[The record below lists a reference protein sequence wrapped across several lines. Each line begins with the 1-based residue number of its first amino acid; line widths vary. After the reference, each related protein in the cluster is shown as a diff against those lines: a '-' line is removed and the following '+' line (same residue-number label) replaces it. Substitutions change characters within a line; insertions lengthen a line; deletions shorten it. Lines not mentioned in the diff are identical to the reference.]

1 MCISAYTGIIIVR
14 FPKNCLFKQMKGIDM
29 KKTFLAYVTGFFIL
43 ISLVSTAA
51 LPGENSS
58 PEHKV
63 NISLVD
69 SKIHLT
75 CTNTDRE
82 HTGFAKL
89 TGGEL
94 VLDNNEIK
102 GGSFTIDLNSIN
114 NKDSKA
120 RFEIK
125 KVTKLPL
132 TRTEQG
138 DIKFTHKIEGELT
151 VKGQTRII
159 SFDASVNMLNGK
171 VAAASDAFMIDKDTN
186 LKLDLITD

>member
-1 MCISAYTGIIIVR
+1 
-14 FPKNCLFKQMKGIDM
+14 MKGIDM
-29 KKTFLAYVTGFFIL
+29 KKMFLASVTGFFVL

-51 LPGENSS
+51 LSGEKLS

-63 NISLVD
+63 NINLED
-69 SKIHLT
+69 SKIQVT
-75 CTNTDRE
+75 GSKTDGG

-94 VLDNNEIK
+94 ILDNTEIK
-102 GGSFTIDLNSIN
+102 GGSITIDLNSKN

-125 KVTKLPL
+125 KVTRLPV
-132 TRTEQG
+132 TRTDQG

-151 VKGQTRII
+151 MKGQTKTI

-171 VAAASDAFMIDKDTN
+171 VAASSAVFSIDKDTSM
-186 LKLDLITD
+186 KLDLVTD

>member
-1 MCISAYTGIIIVR
+1 M
-14 FPKNCLFKQMKGIDM
+14 LFKQMKGIDM
-29 KKTFLAYVTGFFIL
+29 KKIFLASVTGLFIL
-43 ISLVSTAA
+43 VSLISKGA
-51 LPGENSS
+51 LPGDNPL

-63 NISLVD
+63 KINLED
-69 SKIHLT
+69 SKIQLT
-75 CTNTDRE
+75 DNKTDGE
-82 HTGFAKL
+82 QAGFAKL
-89 TGGEL
+89 TAGVL
-94 VLDNNEIK
+94 LLDNTEIK
-102 GGSFTIDLNSIN
+102 GGSFTMDLNSLN

-125 KVTKLPL
+125 KVTKLPV

-151 VKGQTRII
+151 IKGQTKTI

-171 VAAASDAFMIDKDTN
+171 VAASSDAFRIDKDTS

>member
-1 MCISAYTGIIIVR
+1 MFVSAYIGIIIVR
-14 FPKNCLFKQMKGIDM
+14 FPKQSLFKQMKGIDM
-29 KKTFLAYVTGFFIL
+29 KKTFLASVTGLFIM

-63 NISLVD
+63 NINLEN
-69 SKIHLT
+69 SKIQLT
-75 CTNTDRE
+75 GTKTDEE
-82 HTGFAKL
+82 HSGSAKL
-89 TGGEL
+89 TGGDL
-94 VLDNNEIK
+94 VLDNTEIK
-102 GGSFTIDLNSIN
+102 GGSFTIDLNSTN
-114 NKDSKA
+114 NKDPKA

-125 KVTKLPL
+125 KVTKLPV
-132 TRTEQG
+132 TRTDQG

-151 VKGQTRII
+151 VKGQTRTI

-171 VAAASDAFMIDKDTN
+171 VTAASEAFRIDKDTS

>member
-1 MCISAYTGIIIVR
+1 
-14 FPKNCLFKQMKGIDM
+14 M
-29 KKTFLAYVTGFFIL
+29 KKAFLASVTGFLIL
-43 ISLVSTAA
+43 ISLVSIAA
-51 LPGENSS
+51 LPGKNSS

-69 SKIHLT
+69 SKIQLT
-75 CTNTDRE
+75 GEITGGE
-82 HTGFAKL
+82 HTGSAKL

-102 GGSFTIDLNSIN
+102 GGSFTIDLISMN

-125 KVTKLPL
+125 KVTKLPV

-151 VKGQTRII
+151 MQGHTRTL

-171 VAAASDAFMIDKDTN
+171 VAAASDDFRIDKDTS
-186 LKLDLITD
+186 LKLDLVTD

>member
-1 MCISAYTGIIIVR
+1 
-14 FPKNCLFKQMKGIDM
+14 M
-29 KKTFLAYVTGFFIL
+29 KKTFLTSVTGLFVL
-43 ISLVSTAA
+43 IFLVSTAA
-51 LPGENSS
+51 LPAEKSS

-63 NISLVD
+63 NINLED
-69 SKIHLT
+69 SKIQLT
-75 CTNTDRE
+75 GTKTDGE

-94 VLDNNEIK
+94 VLDNTEIK
-102 GGSFTIDLNSIN
+102 GGSITIDLNSIN
-114 NKDSKA
+114 NKDTKA

-125 KVTKLPL
+125 KVTKLPV

-151 VKGQTRII
+151 MKGQTKTI

-171 VAAASDAFMIDKDTN
+171 VAASSEAFRIDKDTSM
-186 LKLDLITD
+186 KLDIITD